1 MMPTSGTH
9 QQCAARG
16 PSTLALWLSIQFQKH
31 ETKRY
36 ETRRRII
43 LSAFV
48 HEY

>member
-1 MMPTSGTH
+1 MTPTSGTP

-16 PSTLALWLSIQFQKH
+16 PSTFALRLSIQFQKH

-36 ETRRRII
+36 ETRRII